1 MAAAIEV
8 AADSSAAGSRRS
20 GLRPSHIGLWLT
32 LAVIIAGYVVPTEIY
47 LSPQHGFGYALG
59 IIGGLMMLA
68 SVIYQLRKRVP
79 SLAVIGSVKL
89 WFRLHM
95 VLGIVGPLA
104 ILYHSNFTFG
114 ATNSNVALVCMLM
127 VSGSGLVGRY
137 FYVRIHQ
144 SLYGRLVTLRELTG
158 EAESLRQ
165 HSGSLKL
172 LPGLMREVELA
183 EKHIA
188 VPALL
193 VIRPLLAALRQ
204 RSETRRLTRL
214 VQNAVAMA
222 ATRSQVLRKEYP
234 RFTMAANRYIAARL
248 MAVRRV
254 TEFEAS
260 ERLFAA
266 WHFLHMPLFFML
278 IIVSVVH
285 VIAVHV
291 Y

>member
-1 MAAAIEV
+1 M
-8 AADSSAAGSRRS
+8 
-20 GLRPSHIGLWLT
+20 
-32 LAVIIAGYVVPTEIY
+32 VPTEVY
-47 LSPQHGFGYALG
+47 LSPRHGFGYALG

-104 ILYHSNFTFG
+104 ILYHSNFSLG

-137 FYVRIHQ
+137 FYARIHQ
-144 SLYGRLVTLRELTG
+144 SLYGRLVTLRELAD
-158 EAESLRQ
+158 EAEKLRQ
-165 HSGSLKL
+165 HSGSLKM

-188 VPALL
+188 APAML

-204 RSETRRLTRL
+204 RSEKRRLTRL
-214 VQNAVAMA
+214 VRNAVAMA
-222 ATRSQVLRKEYP
+222 ATRCRVLRKEYP
-234 RFTMAANRYIAARL
+234 RFTMAADGYIAARL

-254 TEFEAS
+254 AEFEAS

-266 WHFLHMPLFFML
+266 WHVLHMPLFFML